1 MGMEGKEEEGGSGGE
16 SGVTGHERSTIH
28 HRNLEVRVDLKEIAR
43 PVQHHLDS
51 FEKVF
56 RESIRSKVGLVDL
69 VTKYIIRTKGKRVRP
84 ILVMLSADLC
94 GGVGEKTFRGATLV
108 EILHTATLIHDDVV
122 DEADTRR
129 GFASINATW
138 KNKIAVLMGDYL
150 LSRGLLLS
158 LEHDDFPF
166 LKITSTSV
174 RRMSEGE
181 IHQIQKSRKLDMDEE
196 TYLRIIGDKTAS
208 LLSTCC
214 EIGATSATDDPER
227 RRLMREYGENVGMA
241 FQIRDDILDFTGRR
255 SITGKPTGLDLS
267 EKKLTLPLIHALK
280 NAPHGESKEILST
293 IRNGG
298 KKINVQRVVDFV
310 QNYGGITYA
319 ESRAR
324 EFATAAAGK
333 LSTFPE
339 SASKASLLGFAS
351 FVIDR
356 DK

>member
-1 MGMEGKEEEGGSGGE
+1 MDLKQISQPVEG
-16 SGVTGHERSTIH
+16 
-28 HRNLEVRVDLKEIAR
+28 NLET
-43 PVQHHLDS
+43 

-56 RESIRSKVGLVDL
+56 RESIRSRIGLVDL
-69 VTKYIIRTKGKRVRP
+69 VAKYIIKTKGKRVRP
-84 ILVMLSADLC
+84 VLVMLSADLC
-94 GGVGEKTFRGATLV
+94 GGINEKTYRGATLV

-129 GFASINATW
+129 GFPSINAVW
-138 KNKIAVLMGDYL
+138 KNKLAVLMGDYL

-158 LEHDDFPF
+158 LEHDDFSF

-196 TYLRIIGDKTAS
+196 TYLKIIGDKTAS

-227 RRLMREYGENVGMA
+227 RQRMRDYGELVGLA

-267 EKKLTLPLIHALK
+267 EKKLTLPLIYALHRSTRSE
-280 NAPHGESKEILST
+280 AREILSMV
-293 IRNGG
+293 RNGG
-298 KKINVQRVVDFV
+298 KKINVRKVITFV
-310 QNYGGITYA
+310 EQHGGIAYA
-319 ESRAR
+319 SDRAR
-324 EFATAAAGK
+324 QFSSEAIRRLEGF
-333 LSTFPE
+333 E
-339 SASKASLLGFAS
+339 DSASKRSLSAFAS
-351 FVIDR
+351 YVIDR
-356 DK
+356 DR